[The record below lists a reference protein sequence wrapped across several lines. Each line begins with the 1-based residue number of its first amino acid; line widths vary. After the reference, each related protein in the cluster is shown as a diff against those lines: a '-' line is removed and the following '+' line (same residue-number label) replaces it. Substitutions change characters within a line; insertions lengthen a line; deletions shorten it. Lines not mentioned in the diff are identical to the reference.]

1 MVKRFIM
8 VTLALLLL
16 GAQAFAQ
23 NIVTGKV
30 VDSKG
35 EPVVGVGVLIKGT
48 TAGTTTD
55 LDGNWKLSNVKSG
68 AVLEFSSIGYATQ
81 QVTVNRAGQ
90 YNVVLEE
97 DALFLDDV
105 VVVGYGSAKRKD
117 LTGSLTQIDN
127 KLIAAQN
134 TSSATKVL
142 EGAIPGLVYS
152 IVDAQPGVDAG
163 IRVRGLGSTEAGNSN
178 ALIVIDGIPAQ
189 NDNPLSQLS
198 SEDIASVTV
207 LKDAAS
213 TAIYGSRGANGV
225 VLVTTKSGQAGKTKV
240 NFQTRFGVNTPGTY
254 ANGQITSAKDLYEY
268 VWQGIYNS
276 YRFSA
281 NGSVGPALDNTTG
294 QYYTNIETPNVS
306 HEEAAKFASQHLFDY
321 IGSNTNFGR
330 NVLGNYLAYSVP
342 GLDFDSITHTGSDA
356 TVSGTIP
363 EGAYLVGLDGKLN
376 PAAKL
381 LYKDTYSDA
390 IFKVG
395 FRQQYDITASGGNE
409 KENHYFSVGYLSDP
423 SYVPSSKFD
432 RITGRAHVNAQLF
445 PWLKVGANVAF
456 TRSKTDYMGGAW
468 GARNAGSN
476 QGSIPRFVN
485 GANDMFPFYAHDKN
499 GNFIYDANGEKIRNV
514 YAGDSYSPFGP
525 TGANY
530 GSTDIWYALKH
541 DIRQDLVSTLN
552 TRTYAEIPFLQH
564 FTYRFDFSYD
574 LINNMMTRYHN
585 GTAGRSN
592 YVSEKGYWGKRLY
605 QYQIYNIQN
614 RISYVQDFG
623 KHHVDAIALTEYND
637 YLMQYVGWGTYK
649 ELYPGLLKTGNFVG
663 RFGAWTGSAPSYGYE
678 LGVERMMSYLGR
690 ANYIYDQK
698 YYASASFRRDGSS
711 KFRAA
716 NRWGTFWSVGA
727 GWRFSSESFLE
738 EAHDWLT
745 NGKLRASYGVIGNQN
760 GVGRYDTYN
769 TWSYSATYAETTG
782 AGGAPVTT
790 KMAMDSMKNTLLTW
804 ENTNTFD
811 LGLDL
816 TLFNRVDVT
825 LDYFNRVTE
834 NSFFNKPLSY
844 LATGQKTIKQNCAE
858 LTNRGIEID
867 INADV
872 IRTSDLRWNVS
883 FNATHYNTILTGLP
897 ADAVPAQVEGL
908 PKGTF
913 EAGRLE
919 SWSLAA
925 GGVGGQDQHSFLRG
939 VGRDWYNLYMYSY
952 AGIDENGLPLYWK
965 TIQQKD
971 LNADADRVAAGGSA
985 WYAGKKVGDKVK
997 TNNYAEAT
1005 KQEVGDALPEL
1016 VGGFSTSLTWKNW
1029 SFSAQ
1034 FAYQL
1039 GGKFF
1044 LRDYAQYLYNP
1055 TKNTT
1060 AWYSSMNVSKR
1071 VKGNTWTPGNTGA
1084 EFPMQ
1089 WYPAGDGT
1097 KFSGTSTANQSWS
1110 FTDRAL
1116 FSASYLRL
1124 KNITVSYTA
1133 PKAFFQ
1139 KLGVKAVSGMRVFAS
1154 ADNLFL
1160 LSAAPAVDPAM
1171 SIQGGYADVDEYIFP
1186 AMRTFTIGIN
1196 LDF

>member
-8 VTLALLLL
+8 VMLAMLTI
-16 GAQAFAQ
+16 GIQAFAQ
-23 NIVTGKV
+23 NPVSGRVTDK
-30 VDSKG
+30 SG
-35 EPVVGVGVLIKGT
+35 EPVVGAGVIIKGT
-48 TAGTTTD
+48 TTGTTTD
-55 LDGNWKLSNVKSG
+55 LDGNWKLANVKPG
-68 AVLEFSSIGYATQ
+68 AVLEISSIGYATQ
-81 QVTVNRAGQ
+81 QVAVGNASQ
-90 YNVVLEE
+90 YNVALEE

-127 KLIAAQN
+127 RLIAAQN
-134 TSSATKVL
+134 TSSASKVL
-142 EGAIPGLVYS
+142 EGAIPGVVYS

-178 ALIVIDGIPAQ
+178 ALVVIDGVPAQ
-189 NDNPLSQLS
+189 NDNPLSQLNQ
-198 SEDIASVTV
+198 EDIASVTV

-225 VLVTTKSGQAGKTKV
+225 ILVTTKSGQSGKTKV
-240 NFQTRFGVNTPGTY
+240 NFQARWGMNTPGTY

-276 YRFSA
+276 YRYSA
-281 NGSVGPALDNTTG
+281 NGSVGPKLNAETG
-294 QYYTNIETPNVS
+294 QYETNLKGNVS
-306 HEEAAKFASQHLFDY
+306 HDAAAKFASQHLFDY

-330 NVLGNYLAYSVP
+330 NVLGNYMAYSVP
-342 GLDFDSITHTGSDA
+342 GLDFNSIIHTGSNA
-356 TVSGTIP
+356 TVSGTMP
-363 EGAYLVGLDGKLN
+363 DGAYLVGLDGKLN
-376 PAAKL
+376 PAASL
-381 LYKDTYSDA
+381 LYDDTYANA
-390 IFKVG
+390 ILTTG
-395 FRQQYDITASGGNE
+395 FRQQYDVTASGGNE
-409 KENHYFSVGYLSDP
+409 KENHYFSFGYLSDP

-432 RITGRAHVNAQLF
+432 RITGRANVNAQLF
-445 PWLKVGANVAF
+445 KWLKVGANVGF

-476 QGSIPRFVN
+476 QGNIPRFVN
-485 GANDMFPFYAHDKN
+485 GANDMFPFFAHDKD
-499 GNFIYDANGEKIRNV
+499 GKFIYDAKGEKIRNV

-530 GSTDIWYALKH
+530 GSTDIWYVLQH
-541 DIRQDLVSTLN
+541 DIRQDLTKTLN
-552 TRTYAEIPFLQH
+552 TRTYAEIPFLEH

-574 LINNMMTRYHN
+574 LISNMMTRYHN

-592 YVSEKGYWGKRLY
+592 YVSEGGYWGKRLY
-605 QYQIYNIQN
+605 ETQIYNIQN

-623 KHHVDAIALTEYND
+623 KHHIDAIGLTEYND
-637 YLMQYVGWGTYK
+637 YYQQYVGWGTYK
-649 ELYPGLLKTGNFVG
+649 ELYPGLLKPGNFVG
-663 RFGAWTGSAPSYGYE
+663 RFGAWTGSAPSYGYDQ
-678 LGVERMMSYLGR
+678 GIERMLSYLGR
-690 ANYIYDQK
+690 VNYIYDEK

-716 NRWGTFWSVGA
+716 NRWGNFWSVGA
-727 GWRFSSESFLE
+727 GWRISR
-738 EAHDWLT
+738 EAFMEGTQDWLT
-745 NGKLRASYGVIGNQN
+745 NAKLRASYGVIGNQN

-769 TWSYSATYAETTG
+769 TWSYGATYAQTTG
-782 AGGAPVTT
+782 AGGAPTST
-790 KMAMDSMKNTLLTW
+790 KMSMDALKNTQLTW
-804 ENTNTFD
+804 ENTHTLD
-811 LGLDL
+811 LGLDM
-816 TLFNRVDVT
+816 TLFNRVDIT
-825 LDYFNRVTE
+825 LDYFNRVTV
-834 NSFFNKPLSY
+834 NSLFNKPLSY
-844 LATGQKTIKQNCAE
+844 LATGQMSIKQNCAE
-858 LTNRGIEID
+858 LTNRGIELD
-867 INADV
+867 INADI
-872 IRTSDLRWNVS
+872 IRTKDLRWNIG

-897 ADAVPAQVEGL
+897 EDAVPAHVEGL
-908 PKGTF
+908 PEGTF
-913 EAGRLE
+913 KAGSGE

-925 GGVGGQDQHSFLRG
+925 GGVGGQAQHSFLRG

-952 AGIDENGLPLYWK
+952 AGIDEFGLPLYWK
-965 TIQQKD
+965 TIQKKD
-971 LNADADRVAAGGSA
+971 IEADEARVAAGGKA
-985 WYAGKKVGDKVK
+985 WYAGHEIGDKVK
-997 TNNYAEAT
+997 TNNFAEAT
-1005 KQEVGDALPEL
+1005 EQEVGDALPEII
-1016 VGGFSTSLTWKNW
+1016 GGFNTTLTWKNW

-1060 AWYSSMNVSKR
+1060 VWYSSMNVSKK
-1071 VKGNTWTPGNTGA
+1071 VKGNTWTPENTNA

-1097 KFSGTSTANQSWS
+1097 KFSGTSTNNQSWN
-1110 FTDRAL
+1110 FTDRSL
-1116 FSASYLRL
+1116 FTASYLRL

-1139 KLGVKAVSGMRVFAS
+1139 KMGVNFVSGLRIFAS

-1160 LSAAPAVDPAM
+1160 LSAAPSIDPAM

-1186 AMRTFTIGIN
+1186 AMRSYTIGIN